1 MANKSIKE
9 LVNKYLVEVPQTRN
23 NDNLLIAYVLKEMFG
38 SCNMQDVALATKSSV
53 CGSIIRE
60 RAKIQNEINPN
71 LQADEPV
78 RLARN
83 EKAIK
88 TKEKMR
94 CL

>member
-1 MANKSIKE
+1 MKTIKE

-23 NDNLLIAYVLKEMFG
+23 NDNLLIAYIIKDLYG
-38 SCNMQDVALATKSSV
+38 SYDMRDVALSTSSSV

-83 EKAIK
+83 EKAMR
-88 TKEKMR
+88 TKEEMR
-94 CL
+94 GL